1 MAFAQLPSSVS
12 LLRERPVEVVMPAHG
27 VFLLESHHAATFR
40 MEASSHEF
48 LELFYVMDGTG
59 SFLIDGQAHPCRAG
73 DVMSVPVGRVHQ
85 IADEPARPLSLYGI
99 CVAPQVWE
107 HEPTLAALLP
117 AGRLNVDGQLVG
129 EIRSSLRR
137 MLFEQTLGRPL
148 GRTAILGMTLQLLTT
163 LARSHASEAKRR
175 ERGLGHDPGA
185 GAEDHRAMVRR
196 YVDDLRREFFEPGDL
211 DQAAARLGISRRRFT
226 QLFRELTATSW
237 SDHITTL
244 RIDHACRL
252 LAETGRSVPA
262 IAFECGYEDLSSFY
276 RAFKRR
282 TNVPPSEWRSR
293 QSREDSPQRHRGS

>member
-1 MAFAQLPSSVS
+1 MAQPPSSVS
-12 LLRERPVEVVMPAHG
+12 LLRERPVEVVMPPHG
-27 VFLLESHHAATFR
+27 IFLLESHHASTFR
-40 MEASSHEF
+40 MEASTHEF
-48 LELFYVMDGTG
+48 LELFYVIDGTG

-73 DVMSVPVGRVHQ
+73 DVMSVPAGRVHQ
-85 IADEPARPLSLYGI
+85 IADAPARPLSLYGI
-99 CVAPQVWE
+99 CVAPQVWG
-107 HEPTLAALLP
+107 HEPTLAELLP
-117 AGRLNVDGQLVG
+117 AGRLSVDAQLVG

-137 MLFEQTLGRPL
+137 MLFEQTLGRLL

-163 LARSHASEAKRR
+163 LARSHARESKRR
-175 ERGLGHDPGA
+175 ERGGGHEP

-211 DQAAARLGISRRRFT
+211 DQAAARLGMSRRRFT

-237 SDHITTL
+237 SDHVTAL
-244 RIDHACRL
+244 RIDHARRL

-282 TNVPPSEWRSR
+282 TGVPPSEWRSR
-293 QSREDSPQRHRGS
+293 QTQS